1 VPVLTLSLLA
11 AALASALSAGG
22 AWFWQAN
29 AYTAR
34 IAAMEKAQAEQTA
47 IAVTKALDDTVK
59 LQRKKDAAL
68 KAAETR
74 AAALHAAA
82 AGAAAES
89 DSLRAQLAEARMRL
103 PDATLAACREY
114 AISLSTVLDQCQAR
128 HRELAGKADGHAAD
142 VRTLL
147 ESWPRQ

>member
-1 VPVLTLSLLA
+1 MPVLTLSLLA

-22 AWFWQAN
+22 AWIWQAN
-29 AYTAR
+29 AYTAK
-34 IAAMEKAQAEQTA
+34 ISEMKEAQAEQTA
-47 IAVTKALDDTVK
+47 TAVKKALDDTVK

-68 KAAETR
+68 KAAEVR

-82 AGAAAES
+82 AGAVAES
-89 DSLRAQLAEARMRL
+89 DSLRAQLAAERMRL
-103 PDATLAACREY
+103 PDASLPACRDY
-114 AISLSTVLDQCQAR
+114 ALSLNTVLDQCQAR

-147 ESWPRQ
+147 ESWPK